1 MADSGY
7 EPSQADLDYMTNYY
21 AARDA
26 GMDAGQAQQA
36 AMSNLMQSTYAATPT
51 AVDTAGL
58 TAEAP
63 NWAGTPTLYSN
74 DQGVQGVLS
83 QNGVV
88 TPQSMNVLAKPGER
102 ITANTP
108 VQAVNEDGLRLY
120 LRDPNDPES
129 RTTEITGIPAIAGT
143 LGSAAYAPARNR
155 GVLGTIGGDFLE
167 AAKDPAFHKFLA
179 AAAAITGGGLALNS
193 AYGVGGLGAGTVASP
208 VSLGGTIP
216 ATELGAVGT
225 GGGGYAGMG
234 AGEFIAADAA
244 ASAAGQGAFDL
255 AASLGMPLDQAVTSG
270 LITGGGAL
278 TDAGA
283 AALLGSAGAGVGGLG
298 GLSGQQLFQAARMAL
313 PVAGSILGGG
323 KAGQSGQG
331 GQGGQGGTT
340 TQVSA
345 TGPWNTFLTPTMIR
359 QDIVEQKPIMDN
371 PQLATI
377 YGSLDP
383 YLGNQLAQA
392 GMIPANLGGSN
403 IGGTI
408 ANVPSANYYSYGSLP
423 QTDLTAY
430 GQSLLGGSP
439 LMVAKGGGIS
449 DENFRKTAMGGNT
462 QALFE
467 QAKKL
472 LNPTADVS
480 ALAGFKDGGQEHVP
494 EFITGATGHYVKG
507 RGDGQSDDIPAM
519 LADGEYVFDAD
530 TVAQLG
536 NGSSD
541 AGAKVLDKMRQAIR
555 AHKRSA
561 DVDEIPPKAK
571 SPLEYLKEGM
581 KRK

>member
-1 MADSGY
+1 MAGDSGY
-7 EPSQADLDYMTNYY
+7 EEDLGTAY
-21 AARDA
+21 AAPISYLDVGNIPRHEVL
-26 GMDAGQAQQA
+26 
-36 AMSNLMQSTYAATPT
+36 NF
-51 AVDTAGL
+51 
-58 TAEAP
+58 E
-63 NWAGTPTLYSN
+63 GTPTQFSDESGLRGILTR
-74 DQGVQGVLS
+74 QGIRDVSSFNPIV
-83 QNGVV
+83 
-88 TPQSMNVLAKPGER
+88 KPGEK
-102 ITANTP
+102 ITADTPIQQVDEEGVLLFSDGEGVTRRNTG
-108 VQAVNEDGLRLY
+108 V
-120 LRDPNDPES
+120 
-129 RTTEITGIPAIAGT
+129 PAIGGT
-143 LGSAAYAPARNR
+143 LGDQAYMREIKNR
-155 GVLGTIGGDFLE
+155 GVFGTLGGDFLS
-167 AAKDPAFHKFLA
+167 AAKDPSFHKFLA

-208 VSLGGTIP
+208 VQLGGALTG
-216 ATELGAVGT
+216 TELGAAGT
-225 GGGGYAGMG
+225 GGYAGMG

-270 LITGGGAL
+270 LITGQGAL

-283 AALLGSAGAGVGGLG
+283 AALLGSASPAAS
-298 GLSGQQLFQAARMAL
+298 GLSGSQLFQAARMAL

-323 KAGQSGQG
+323 KAGQGGQS

-345 TGPWNTFLTPTMIR
+345 TGPWNTFMNPTMIK
-359 QDIVEQKPIMDN
+359 QDIVQQKPIMDN
-371 PQLATI
+371 PELATI
-377 YGSLDP
+377 YGQLDP

-392 GMIPANLGGSN
+392 GMIPTNLGGSA
-403 IGGTI
+403 IGGTV
-408 ANVPSANYYSYGSLP
+408 ANVPSANYYSYGSMP
-423 QTDLTAY
+423 QTDLTTY
-430 GQSLLGGSP
+430 GQNLLGGSP
-439 LMVAKGGGIS
+439 LMAAKGGRIG
-449 DENFRKTAMGGNT
+449 DENFRKTALGGNT

-467 QAKKL
+467 QAKNL
-472 LNPTADVS
+472 LNPSADIS